1 MTDLTPLKFQPP
13 MQVLGDMLRERDYA
27 TAGRMARTISEM
39 CQAELRASAKP
50 LAPVIQCIHC
60 TKFIDAAGAVLI
72 PQPKTFRITDWQECT
87 ECQQKKLG
95 QSVLPPSDR

>member
-1 MTDLTPLKFQPP
+1 MPDLMPIKFQPP
-13 MQVLGDMLRERDYA
+13 MQVLADMLAERDFA
-27 TAGRMARTISEM
+27 TAGRVARTISEM
-39 CQAELRASAKP
+39 CQAEVRASSKS

-87 ECQQKKLG
+87 ECQAKKTG